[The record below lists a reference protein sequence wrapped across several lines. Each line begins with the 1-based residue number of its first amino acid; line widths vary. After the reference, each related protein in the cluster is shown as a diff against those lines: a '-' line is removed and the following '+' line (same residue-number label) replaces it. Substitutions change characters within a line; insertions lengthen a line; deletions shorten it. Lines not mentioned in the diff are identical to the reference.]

1 MTKIFSIVFL
11 FMFSFL
17 LCQINLDEIK
27 HNVTENPQK
36 YYYDNLEIFKRN
48 PENLSQEQLNFIYY
62 GSNFVDYG
70 FKRGEFNKNLA
81 GVRKFA
87 GRKTSK
93 KLSQETLEKAH
104 LLYNINPLNKELL
117 QDLVLLTQRVGDEKN
132 NDLHTLQ
139 RRLLIETIGNS
150 GSGLL
155 EENAIVVTNFA
166 DQFLALEQ
174 FSKVF
179 APGISFKSKV
189 LPDGSW
195 LNIYKNGIDLF
206 FIKTIH
212 HKDMFKD
219 D

>member
-87 GRKTSK
+87 RRKCNCC
-93 KLSQETLEKAH
+93 
-104 LLYNINPLNKELL
+104 Y
-117 QDLVLLTQRVGDEKN
+117 
-132 NDLHTLQ
+132 
-139 RRLLIETIGNS
+139 
-150 GSGLL
+150 
-155 EENAIVVTNFA
+155 
-166 DQFLALEQ
+166 QFC
-174 FSKVF
+174 
-179 APGISFKSKV
+179 
-189 LPDGSW
+189 
-195 LNIYKNGIDLF
+195 
-206 FIKTIH
+206 
-212 HKDMFKD
+212 
-219 D
+219 